1 VKRWGWPLL
10 VVAGVVALVLAFTIT
25 YFVRGSGNSVSS
37 PGTVTASAEGPVVKV
52 SWKSASGADSY
63 LLSRGEAVVYSG
75 PATEFTDIS
84 AVAPSGG
91 DRVEYRV
98 RAVDDK
104 GRVSEPS
111 ASASVEVGSGWGQYA
126 ESAQRLPELLPAG
139 PDEQGYNGMRCETR
153 MDAVPPEEGDG
164 PDGSGEQFIK
174 AGFRCVLDSGGEQ
187 YDLWTDFYV
196 TPEALESRMDDI
208 RGFDGVTSTTWQ
220 NGRAVSG
227 GGGDEPRWM
236 ALTVDGMPDVYIE
249 LSAVDKATTSDQ
261 LVDAVNSLPVG

>member
-1 VKRWGWPLL
+1 VKRWAWPL
-10 VVAGVVALVLAFTIT
+10 VVVGAVVALVLSLAIT
-25 YFVRGSGNSVSS
+25 YFVRGAGGSVAS
-37 PGTVTASAEGPVVKV
+37 PGSVTATAEGSEVKL

-63 LLSRGEAVVYSG
+63 LLSRGDQVVYAG
-75 PATEFTDIS
+75 PDTEFTDIS

-91 DRVEYRV
+91 DRVEYVV

-111 ASASVEVGSGWGQYA
+111 PSATVQVGAGWGLYA
-126 ESAQRLPELLPAG
+126 ESAQRLPELLPTG

-174 AGFRCVLDSGGEQ
+174 AGFRCVLDVDGRE

-196 TPEALESRMDDI
+196 TPEALDSRMDDI
-208 RGFDGVTSTTWQ
+208 RGFDGVTSTTWLR
-220 NGRAVSG
+220 GRAVSG
-227 GGGDEPRWM
+227 GGGDEARWM

-249 LSAVDKATTSDQ
+249 LSAVDKSTTAGE
-261 LVDAVNSLPVG
+261 LIDAVNALPVG